1 MTFAWILL
9 FLSAASPSLGAFECG
24 VPHFKPYSWKSGRI
38 VGGTDVRPHSHPWQ
52 IQLLKSEMGGYSS
65 LCGGSLVHFGKP
77 SNGTR
82 FVLTAAHCITTSNT
96 YPRTSRFTV
105 VAGAHNMRMPEKE
118 KKRIAVTSY
127 YVQYWDP
134 QKTTNDIALLRLAET
149 VYYNDYTR
157 PVCLPEPNEELIPGD
172 ICVVTGWGDTIE
184 NGSTSNTLKQV
195 DVKIMKP
202 GTCANVRSDV
212 ITFCAGV
219 MEGGK
224 DSCQGD
230 SGGPLVCTRKG
241 KNVQF
246 GVVSY
251 GTGCARKGY
260 PGVYAKVPSYVTW
273 LNKAAKQLENSP
285 EGTVKWASKEDS
297 PIDLSTTSKPT
308 YPSTGSRPTYPSTGS
323 RPTYPSAGSKPTYP
337 YTGSRPT
344 FPSTGSR
351 PTYPSSGSRPT
362 YPSAGSKPTYP
373 YTGSRPTSPSTGS
386 RPTPQKPVFPSN
398 QKYPP
403 AVQKYIDSLPSGT
416 QGTVEYA
423 VTQNGVTTVTYYHFS
438 KTLLYNCFSS
448 MSRTDV
454 EKLVNSNK
462 VVVFMKGIPEQPL
475 CGFSNLV
482 VQILKMHEVPFEAYN
497 VLEDESLR
505 QGIKDYT
512 DWQTIPQVFVN
523 GKFIGGADI
532 LLEMHKNQELEKLW
546 QENGVKKESV

>member
-9 FLSAASPSLGAFECG
+9 FLSAVSPSLGAFECG
-24 VPHFKPYSWKSGRI
+24 VPHFKPYSWTSGRI

-52 IQLLKSEMGGYSS
+52 IQLLKSEIGGYNS

-82 FVLTAAHCITTSNT
+82 FVLTAAHCITTSNM

-105 VAGAHNMRMPEKE
+105 VTGAHNMRMPEKE
-118 KKRIAVTSY
+118 KKRIPVSSY
-127 YVQYWDP
+127 YVQYWNP

-149 VYYNDYTR
+149 VYYNEYTR
-157 PVCLPEPNEELIPGD
+157 PVCLPEPNEELTPGD
-172 ICVVTGWGDTIE
+172 ICVVTGWGDTRE
-184 NGSTSNTLKQV
+184 NGSTSDTLKQV

-230 SGGPLVCTRKG
+230 SGGPLVCKKKG

-273 LNKAAKQLENSP
+273 LNKAAKELENSP
-285 EGTVKWASKEDS
+285 EGTVKRASKEDS
-297 PIDLSTTSKPT
+297 PIDLSTPSKPT
-308 YPSTGSRPTYPSTGS
+308 YPSAGSRPTYPSTGS
-323 RPTYPSAGSKPTYP
+323 RPTYPSAGS
-337 YTGSRPT
+337 R
-344 FPSTGSR
+344 
-351 PTYPSSGSRPT
+351 
-362 YPSAGSKPTYP
+362 PTYP
-373 YTGSRPTSPSTGS
+373 YTGSRPTSPYTGSRPTSPYTGSRPTSPYTGS

-403 AVQKYIDSLPSGT
+403 AVRTMWRSGP
-416 QGTVEYA
+416 A
-423 VTQNGVTTVTYYHFS
+423 FR
-438 KTLLYNCFSS
+438 TLLYNCFSS

-482 VQILKMHEVPFEAYN
+482 VQILKMHGVPFEAYN

-546 QENGVKKESV
+546 QENDVKKESV

>member
-1 MTFAWILL
+1 MIRRLFQYTSMSFAWILL

-24 VPHFKPYSWKSGRI
+24 VPHFRPYLWKSGRI

-52 IQLLKSEMGGYSS
+52 IQLLKSETGGYSS
-65 LCGGSLVHFGKP
+65 LCGGSLVHFGEP

-82 FVLTAAHCITTSNT
+82 FVLTAAHCITTSNM

-105 VAGAHNMRMPEKE
+105 VTGAHNIKMHEKE
-118 KKRIAVTSY
+118 KKRIPITSY
-127 YVQYWDP
+127 YVQYWNP
-134 QKTTNDIALLRLAET
+134 RMTTNDIALLRLAET
-149 VYYNDYTR
+149 VYYNEYTR
-157 PVCLPEPNEELIPGD
+157 PVCLPKPNEELIPGD
-172 ICVVTGWGDTIE
+172 ICVVTGWGDTRE
-184 NGSTSNTLKQV
+184 NGTTSDTLKQV
-195 DVKIMKP
+195 DVKIMKQ
-202 GTCANVRSDV
+202 GTCANVRSEV
-212 ITFCAGV
+212 ITFCAGA

-230 SGGPLVCTRKG
+230 SGGPLICKKNG
-241 KNVQF
+241 KSVQY

-260 PGVYAKVPSYVTW
+260 PGVYAKVPSYVKW
-273 LNKAAKQLENSP
+273 LNKAAKELENSP
-285 EGTVKWASKEDS
+285 EGTVKFASKEDS
-297 PIDLSTTSKPT
+297 PIDLSTTSRP
-308 YPSTGSRPTYPSTGS
+308 YTGSRPTSPSSGS
-323 RPTYPSAGSKPTYP
+323 RPTYPSAGSRPTYP
-337 YTGSRPT
+337 SAGSRPT
-344 FPSTGSR
+344 SPSSGSRPTSPSSGSR

-362 YPSAGSKPTYP
+362 YPY
-373 YTGSRPTSPSTGS
+373 TGS
-386 RPTPQKPVFPSN
+386 RPTPQKPVFPSY

-416 QGTVEYA
+416 QGTIEYA
-423 VTQNGVTTVTYYHFS
+423 VTQNGVTTTTYYHFS
-438 KTLLYNCFSS
+438 N

-454 EKLVNSNK
+454 EKLVNSHK

-482 VQILKMHEVPFEAYN
+482 VQILKMHEVPFQAYN

-532 LLEMHKNQELEKLW
+532 LLEMHKNRQLEKVW